1 MRYEQRVVLPAYAL
15 AMIMILF
22 PVIDFALQVW
32 PPVLQ
37 QSSWRF
43 GAIGI
48 VSRLLITPF
57 LGLFLILVIAAWRE
71 HLRVLQAF
79 TLLNALLVLGF
90 LALLVVFALD
100 GLEVR
105 ALVTPETA
113 DRFDLTALVGLFKLT
128 LAPGLAL
135 LYALG
140 GWKIARSLS
149 RSARADTGPG
159 IVRAGVLGGAGGSD

>member
-1 MRYEQRVVLPAYAL
+1 MRYEQKVVLPAYAL
-15 AMIMILF
+15 ALIMIFF
-22 PVIDFALQVW
+22 PVIDFVLQVW

-57 LGLFLILVIAAWRE
+57 LGLFVILVVATWRE

-79 TLLNALLVLGF
+79 TLLNALLVLVF
-90 LALLVVFALD
+90 LALAVVFTLD

-113 DRFDLTALVGLFKLT
+113 ERFDQTALVGLFKLA
-128 LAPGLAL
+128 LAPALAL

-140 GWKIARSLS
+140 GWKIS
-149 RSARADTGPG
+149 RSIAKAARANAGPG
-159 IVRAGVLGGAGGSD
+159 IVAPGALRGAGGSG

>member
-1 MRYEQRVVLPAYAL
+1 MRYEQKVVLPAYAL
-15 AMIMILF
+15 ALIMIFF
-22 PVIDFALQVW
+22 PVIDFVLQVW

-43 GAIGI
+43 GAVGI

-57 LGLFLILVIAAWRE
+57 LGLFVILVVATWRE

-79 TLLNALLVLGF
+79 TLLNALLVLVF
-90 LALLVVFALD
+90 LALAVVFTLD

-113 DRFDLTALVGLFKLT
+113 TRFDLTALVGLFKLSV
-128 LAPGLAL
+128 APALSL
-135 LYALG
+135 LYALA
-140 GWKIARSLS
+140 GWKIS
-149 RSARADTGPG
+149 RVIAHAVRTDRGPG
-159 IVRAGVLGGAGGSD
+159 IVKAGALGGASGSP